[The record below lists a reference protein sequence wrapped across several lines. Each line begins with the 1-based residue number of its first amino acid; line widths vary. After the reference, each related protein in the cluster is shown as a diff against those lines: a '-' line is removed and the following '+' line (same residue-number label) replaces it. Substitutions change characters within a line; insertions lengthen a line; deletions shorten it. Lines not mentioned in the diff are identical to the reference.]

1 MRLNDRRFEAVDVC
15 GHTYRLRLTL
25 KNVLTA
31 MDIAGDELL
40 EDDDKA
46 MAMLR
51 LLVRWPRPHRGRAK
65 VQLLE
70 SVMGHIR
77 GEESPSGGP
86 DIVDLSQ
93 DAGLIRASFLQAY
106 GIDLEKTDIHWDKF
120 IELFQALPDDTAM
133 GRVMAIRSTP
143 IPKATQ
149 YNKETREALARA
161 KRAVALKKTVQSAQK
176 SADALASSILAMLG
190 RR

>member
-31 MDIAGDELL
+31 VDVAGDDLL
-40 EDDDKA
+40 EDNDKA
-46 MAMLR
+46 MTMLR
-51 LLVRWPRPHRGRAK
+51 LLVRWPRPHRARAK

-70 SVMGHIR
+70 AVMWHIR
-77 GEESPSGGP
+77 GEGSPSGGP

-120 IELFQALPDDTAM
+120 IELFQALPEDTAL

-143 IPKATQ
+143 MPKASR
-149 YNKETREALARA
+149 YNKEAREALTRA
-161 KRAVALKKTVQSAQK
+161 KRAVALKKTVQSAQE
-176 SADALASSILAMLG
+176 SADAMASSILAMLG
-190 RR
+190 MR